1 MIRSWRNEG
10 VRDIRMGVEEG
21 FGGEKVQGVMFR
33 NSSWL
38 DDDSELDTVRR
49 N

>member
-1 MIRSWRNEG
+1 
-10 VRDIRMGVEEG
+10 MGVEEG
-21 FGGEKVQGVMFR
+21 FGGEGVMFR

-38 DDDSELDTVRR
+38 DDDRELDSVQR

>member
-1 MIRSWRNEG
+1 MISSWRDEG
-10 VRDIRMGVEEG
+10 VWDNGMGVEEG
-21 FGGEKVQGVMFR
+21 FGGEKMRDVMFR

-38 DDDSELDTVRR
+38 DDDSELDNVRR